1 MIIFTLFK
9 FIYFEDLCLELRML
23 PGPGEAEFKPKLY
36 LPTTRLFINL
46 MIYTY
51 PLA

>member
-1 MIIFTLFK
+1 
-9 FIYFEDLCLELRML
+9 ML

-36 LPTTRLFINL
+36 LPTPLFINL

>member
-1 MIIFTLFK
+1 
-9 FIYFEDLCLELRML
+9 ML
-23 PGPGEAEFKPKLY
+23 PGPGEAEFKPKLSY
-36 LPTTRLFINL
+36 LLTTRLFINL

>member
-1 MIIFTLFK
+1 
-9 FIYFEDLCLELRML
+9 ML
-23 PGPGEAEFKPKLY
+23 PGPGEAEFKPKISY

-46 MIYTY
+46 MIMMIYTY

>member
-1 MIIFTLFK
+1 
-9 FIYFEDLCLELRML
+9 ML

-36 LPTTRLFINL
+36 LLPTTRHGLFINL